1 MTAEEAFQILN
12 EAVITEPSIKSY
24 NYISADDINE
34 AIQQLMLELE
44 RKEATINSLKKT
56 RNIKRV
62 YVKNSASFAFA
73 NINYVKNRK

>member
-1 MTAEEAFQILN
+1 MTTEEAFQILN

-62 YVKNSASFAFA
+62 YVKNSASFAVA

>member
-1 MTAEEAFQILN
+1 MTTEEAFQILN

-44 RKEATINSLKKT
+44 RKEATINSLKK
-56 RNIKRV
+56 KKK
-62 YVKNSASFAFA
+62 YKKSLC
-73 NINYVKNRK
+73 